1 MDECDLAFVIT
12 DAGAM
17 LWHVMEEK
25 ASGGGGGAGA
35 VGREKAAGADAVGRE
50 ASLQCDEEYE
60 KHIDFRW
67 DSHVVKQVRGVGEG
81 VNRWGEGEGVKRCGE
96 GEGVNKCG
104 EGYQGAMWGEVHQ
117 ILQSCSSHVVVAHIA

>member
-17 LWHVMEEK
+17 LWHVMEERP
-25 ASGGGGGAGA
+25 SGGGG
-35 VGREKAAGADAVGRE
+35 GADAVGRE

-67 DSHVVKQVRGVGEG
+67 DSHVVKQVGGGEG
-81 VNRWGEGEGVKRCGE
+81 GQRVWGGVCVGCPGGQCGE
-96 GEGVNKCG
+96 YSTRPSSLVA
-104 EGYQGAMWGEVHQ
+104 AMLWYHTFR
-117 ILQSCSSHVVVAHIA
+117 SP

>member
-50 ASLQCDEEYE
+50 ASLQAG
-60 KHIDFRW
+60 
-67 DSHVVKQVRGVGEG
+67 RGTRGQ
-81 VNRWGEGEGVKRCGE
+81 CGE
-96 GEGVNKCG
+96 K
-104 EGYQGAMWGEVHQ
+104 YTR
-117 ILQSCSSHVVVAHIA
+117 SSSLVVVMLW